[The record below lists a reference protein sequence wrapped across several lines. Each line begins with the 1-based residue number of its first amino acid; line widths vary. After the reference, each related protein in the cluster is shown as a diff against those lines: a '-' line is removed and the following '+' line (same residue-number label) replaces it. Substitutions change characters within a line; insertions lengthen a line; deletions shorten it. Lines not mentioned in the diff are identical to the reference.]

1 MTTEQ
6 LKTKRD
12 KAVSSDTRQKSGLT
26 REQLLNAYR
35 QMRLIREFEDR
46 VNAECLTGAIPGFT
60 HLYSGQEAVA
70 VGACEQMTD
79 ADYIISTHRGH
90 GHCIAKGCDVI
101 GMMKELHARRDGLNG
116 GKGGSMH
123 IADIAKGMLGANG
136 IVGAGSPIAL
146 GAAIACKLR
155 GEGKVAAS
163 FVGDGA
169 SNQGTVFEAMNMAVV
184 LKAPKMFIFENN
196 GYSEHTGA
204 SYGIGCDDVVKR
216 IEGFGIPVF
225 EADGFDFFSM
235 YEAVGKAMEISR
247 KGGGPTAIYATTIR
261 YFGHFVGD
269 PQNYRA
275 KGEVEMYRN
284 EYCCLQNFRKRMKE
298 TGELDMASLDAID
311 QEIGALI
318 ERAVQEARTAPR
330 PLPEDLMKNVYDN
343 Y

>member
-1 MTTEQ
+1 MTAK
-6 LKTKRD
+6 LKTGKET
-12 KAVSSDTRQKSGLT
+12 AVTPAAQPSSGLS

-35 QMRLIREFEDR
+35 QMKVIREFEDR
-46 VNAECLTGAIPGFT
+46 VNTECLTGAIPGFT

-70 VGACEQMTD
+70 VGACEHLSD
-79 ADYIISTHRGH
+79 DDYIISTHRGH
-90 GHCIAKGCDVI
+90 GHCIAKGCDVV
-101 GMMKELHARRDGLNG
+101 GMMKELHAKRDGLNG

-136 IVGAGSPIAL
+136 IVGAGAPIAL

-163 FVGDGA
+163 FTGDGA

-184 LKAPKMFIFENN
+184 LKAPKVFIFENN
-196 GYSEHTGA
+196 GYSEHTGS

-225 EADGFDFFSM
+225 QADGFDFFSV
-235 YEAVGKAMEISR
+235 YEAMAKALEVAR
-247 KGGGPTAIYATTIR
+247 HGGGPSAIYCTTIR

-269 PQNYRA
+269 PQLYRA
-275 KGEVEMYRN
+275 KGEVEQYRA
-284 EYCCLQNFRKRMKE
+284 EYNCLQNFRDRMQAS
-298 TGELDMASLDAID
+298 GELDLASLDAID
-311 QEIGALI
+311 EEVGALI
-318 ERAVQEARTAPR
+318 ERAVNEARNAPR
-330 PLPEDLMKNVYDN
+330 PQPEDLLKNVYDN